1 MINLY
6 ISNSRQKNFLKNSGM
21 NFINILL
28 SIVLITNLGFIKV
41 IFLNMLSMIIWNLTS
56 VVLTKKDFDMVTT
69 CLKFKKNR

>member
-6 ISNSRQKNFLKNSGM
+6 ILNSRQKNFLKNSGM

-56 VVLTKKDFDMVTT
+56 VVLTKKDFDMLQHV
-69 CLKFKKNR
+69 

>member
-6 ISNSRQKNFLKNSGM
+6 ISNSRKKNFLKNSCI

-41 IFLNMLSMIIWNLTS
+41 IFLNMLSMIICNLTS
-56 VVLTKKDFDMVTT
+56 VALTKKDFDMLQHV
-69 CLKFKKNR
+69 